1 MTYKKLAF
9 IWAIFISIVSH
20 AQLSESANVYL
31 LTCDIGD
38 EVYEQFGHSAIRLVD
53 PVNDIDL
60 CFNWGMFEFGD
71 DEFEFNM
78 KFAQGRLDYY
88 MAVEPTNVFLY
99 IYQQTQRTVVQ
110 QELNLTLEQKNKLF
124 ELLKENAKE
133 ENRFYK
139 YDFFYDN
146 CATRIGDF
154 VKLLLGENVVFS
166 ELEEE
171 TQQTFRQLID
181 KGFQT
186 HPWTDFGIDLVLGY
200 TIDQKVSNQDV
211 MFSPIYM
218 SRIFEDSQI
227 KTANGMENLVLSN
240 EVIVKGYPRK
250 EVSDAFFTPLVAT
263 IFVIL
268 ITVILA
274 FFKLEVIFKI
284 WTSLLFFILGIL
296 GALLLFMWFGTDHVA
311 TKGNFNLIWANPI
324 LLLLAVLIWFKKIHQ
339 KWNKIYLVL
348 AFMMFA
354 LILFF
359 LMLPQEFH
367 PSSRLLIINMALQ
380 FYVLHKF
387 SLGLK
392 K

>member
-1 MTYKKLAF
+1 MIYKKIAF
-9 IWAIFISIVSH
+9 FWAILISIVSH

-53 PVNDIDL
+53 PINDIDL

-88 MAVEPTNVFLY
+88 MAVEPTEVFLY
-99 IYQQTQRTVVQ
+99 IYQQTQRKVVQ

-124 ELLKENAKE
+124 ELLKENSKE

-154 VKLLLGENVVFS
+154 VKLLLGENVVFA
-166 ELEEE
+166 ELEKE

-200 TIDQKVSNQDV
+200 TLDQKVSNDDI

-227 KTANGMENLVLSN
+227 KTEKGMENLVLSN
-240 EVIVKGYPRK
+240 EVIVKGIQRK
-250 EVSDAFFTPLVAT
+250 ETSDTFFTPLVAT
-263 IFVIL
+263 IFVIVV
-268 ITVILA
+268 TVILA
-274 FFKLEVIFKI
+274 FFKLEIAFKI
-284 WTSLLFFILGIL
+284 WTSLLFLVLGVL

-311 TKGNFNLIWANPI
+311 TKGNLNLIWANP
-324 LLLLAVLIWFKKIHQ
+324 LLLVLMILIWFKKVHQ
-339 KWNKIYLVL
+339 RWSKIYLVL

-367 PSSRLLIINMALQ
+367 PASRLLIINMALQ

-387 SLGLK
+387 SLDLK